1 MPSLLGKGTVTPMD
15 DTGDP
20 LETLEALIEDGWEVT
35 EVTSDDEAVHI
46 ALTRGAKERTV
57 RLGRRHARRLLVGG
71 PTPLGRLQV

>member
-1 MPSLLGKGTVTPMD
+1 MD

-35 EVTSDDEAVHI
+35 EVTSDDAIVRI
-46 ALTRGAKERTV
+46 ALTRGAMERTV

-71 PTPLGRLQV
+71 PEPLGRVHV